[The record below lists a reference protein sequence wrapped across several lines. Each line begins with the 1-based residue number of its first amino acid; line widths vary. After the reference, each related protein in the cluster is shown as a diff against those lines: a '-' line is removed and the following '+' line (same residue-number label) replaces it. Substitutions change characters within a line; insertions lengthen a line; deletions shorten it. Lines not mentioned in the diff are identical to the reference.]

1 MLTGCAQKQPKAEIR
16 ILDMNVVFAH
26 NKLPTPTS
34 LQISYLHN
42 GTTRH
47 IYVYHEEA
55 EVLHLP
61 PPLAFSA
68 PHTGITGSMLLFLFF
83 TGFNLVLLGLT

>member
-47 IYVYHEEA
+47 IYVYLKHEVA
-55 EVLHLP
+55 
-61 PPLAFSA
+61 
-68 PHTGITGSMLLFLFF
+68 
-83 TGFNLVLLGLT
+83 